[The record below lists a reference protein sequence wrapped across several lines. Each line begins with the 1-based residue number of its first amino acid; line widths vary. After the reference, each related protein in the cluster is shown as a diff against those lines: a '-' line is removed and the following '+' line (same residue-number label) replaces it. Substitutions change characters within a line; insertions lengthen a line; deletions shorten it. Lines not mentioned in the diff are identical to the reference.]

1 MKIVSDYQY
10 SLEGCTADDL
20 LAAIVQAGHSNT
32 RARRAVLAALCEANG
47 QATPAQLLALG
58 RVHQPNL
65 GLITVYRTLEIL
77 SVLGLVRKLH
87 LDEGCSTYALSPAGV
102 LHADGEMGRSARGTH
117 AHSHHVIC
125 QRCRRATEF
134 AGCELDGV
142 VAAGDVE
149 VVRPA
154 RAESQRSRG
163 VGVAELVGDLQRTEL
178 QVGDARR
185 KIDAQMPARDKI
197 GSADYL
203 IETSGS
209 FERTLAQ
216 AEAVWTML
224 LDDASRCSSRRRRA
238 VES

>member
-1 MKIVSDYQY
+1 MWHTGAVKIDSNYQY
-10 SLEGCTADDL
+10 ASSNCTADDL

-77 SVLGLVRKLH
+77 SALGLVRKLH

-102 LHADGEMGRSARGTH
+102 LHTDGDIAPSD

-134 AGCELDGV
+134 AGCDIEVV
-142 VAAGDVE
+142 VAAVE
-149 VVRPA
+149 AQTGYRVQ
-154 RAESQRSRG
+154 EHWL
-163 VGVAELVGDLQRTEL
+163 ELFGLCPEC
-178 QVGDARR
+178 
-185 KIDAQMPARDKI
+185 
-197 GSADYL
+197 
-203 IETSGS
+203 
-209 FERTLAQ
+209 LA
-216 AEAVWTML
+216 AT
-224 LDDASRCSSRRRRA
+224 
-238 VES
+238 